1 MNDII
6 HLLPDSV
13 ANQIAAGEVVQR
25 PASIIKEMVENSIDA
40 GATRVQVLVTDG
52 GKTCVQII
60 DNGKGMSDT
69 DARMAFER
77 HATSKIR
84 EGADLFHL
92 TTMGFRGEALAS
104 IAAVA
109 QVELTTRRP
118 DDELGTRIVLA
129 GSHVESQE
137 PEACPVG
144 SNFVVKNL
152 FYNVPARRKF
162 LKSTQTELSNILTE
176 FERIVLVYPHIEF
189 DLYNNGVE
197 VYRLRPG
204 SPRARIVDVFGK
216 RIDAT
221 LLPVDADTSIV
232 KVSGYVAVPESARK
246 KGSHQFFFVNGRFM
260 RHPFFHSALKQAY
273 ANLVPAGE
281 HVSYFIYF
289 TIDPSEIDVNVHPA
303 KTEIKFNNEQ
313 PIWQILLAAVK
324 EALGKYVQVPTI
336 DFDATD
342 RPDIPAMGSV
352 EAPAHMPTLSAGSFS
367 PFGQVGQGARP
378 RPLTD
383 WQKLYASASPASAH
397 APSAPAPLPPAPAA
411 PEADQM
417 TMEPGPWQPSDSQS
431 HVVDSRQS
439 YTSAAPAASA
449 PNLWA
454 GTADERLAT
463 ADELAHVG
471 ERPRFQWRDRFIVVS
486 MPDSLLL
493 VDQHRA
499 HSRVLYE
506 EYLQKIRHQ
515 ERLSQGLLF
524 PQLVQFSAVESA
536 TLDAI
541 QPELEALGFELT
553 SLGGGT
559 YNVTGTPSA
568 LVHSDPAPLLHSL
581 VYAAMEGNTQVR
593 AEVARI
599 LAGAFSQ
606 SMAIGYGQSLTD
618 AEMGDLLQR
627 LFLLPDPAHTSEGKR
642 IFGLVG
648 TGQIEKLF

>member
-84 EGADLFHL
+84 EGEDLFHL

-144 SNFVVKNL
+144 SNFLVKNL

-197 VYRLRPG
+197 VYRLRPC

-216 RIDAT
+216 RIDST
-221 LLPVDADTSIV
+221 LLPIDADTSIV

-289 TIDPSEIDVNVHPA
+289 TIDPAEIDVNVHPA

-367 PFGQVGQGARP
+367 PFNSATQHSRP

-383 WQKLYASASPASAH
+383 WQKLYA
-397 APSAPAPLPPAPAA
+397 PAA
-411 PEADQM
+411 PVSAPPVSAPDASDEADVQLPPDDS
-417 TMEPGPWQPSDSQS
+417 TPSDAQTY
-431 HVVDSRQS
+431 VVESRQS
-439 YTSAAPAASA
+439 FTSDSSASA
-449 PNLWA
+449 PNLWT
-454 GTADERLAT
+454 GTADERLVT
-463 ADELAHVG
+463 ADELVHVS

-486 MPDSLLL
+486 MPDNLLL

-499 HSRVLYE
+499 HSRVLFE
-506 EYLQKIRHQ
+506 EYLQKIQHQ
-515 ERLSQGLLF
+515 EHLSQGLLF

-536 TLDAI
+536 TLDTI

-593 AEVARI
+593 TEVGRI

-627 LFLLPDPAHTSEGKR
+627 LFLLPDPAHTPEGKR

-648 TGQIEKLF
+648 TSQIEKLF